1 MSYTIILTDE
11 ARQDEINSY
20 LYYEMQSAGLGED
33 FLTDVENCYS
43 IINQHPHLFGYSDNQ
58 NKLRDIKLKRF
69 PFIIIFE
76 ISGDTVLVYSV
87 HHTSRKPR

>member
-20 LYYEMQSAGLGED
+20 LYYEMQSKGLGED
-33 FLTDVENCYS
+33 FLTDLEHCYS
-43 IINQHPHLFGYSDNQ
+43 TINQHPHFFGYSDNQ
-58 NKLRDIKLKRF
+58 KKLRDVKLKRF